1 MTVFEGEFII
11 KSERENTG
19 SQYSVKCTARVMS
32 DEHIEKVHRL
42 RSGKRLGGLAYIS
55 ALA

>member
-19 SQYSVKCTARVMS
+19 SQYSVKCTASDMS
-32 DEHIEKVHRL
+32 DSPQRRH
-42 RSGKRLGGLAYIS
+42 GKGAQTGNED
-55 ALA
+55 